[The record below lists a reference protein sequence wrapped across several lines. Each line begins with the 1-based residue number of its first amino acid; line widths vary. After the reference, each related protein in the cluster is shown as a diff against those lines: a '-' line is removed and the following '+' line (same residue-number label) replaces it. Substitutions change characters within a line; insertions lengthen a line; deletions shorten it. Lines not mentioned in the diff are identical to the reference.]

1 MIILSIVSYN
11 SVFCNPSQK
20 NITKLWVKINGLIQS
35 IHRVNFFFF
44 LMNWG
49 EIVYRDIEGNGWLS
63 IQLSRRVLGMAPG
76 KNGTIEEI
84 LSSVL
89 SH

>member
-1 MIILSIVSYN
+1 M
-11 SVFCNPSQK
+11 
-20 NITKLWVKINGLIQS
+20 
-35 IHRVNFFFF
+35 
-44 LMNWG
+44 
-49 EIVYRDIEGNGWLS
+49 YRDIEGNGWLS

-76 KNGTIEEI
+76 KNGTTEEI